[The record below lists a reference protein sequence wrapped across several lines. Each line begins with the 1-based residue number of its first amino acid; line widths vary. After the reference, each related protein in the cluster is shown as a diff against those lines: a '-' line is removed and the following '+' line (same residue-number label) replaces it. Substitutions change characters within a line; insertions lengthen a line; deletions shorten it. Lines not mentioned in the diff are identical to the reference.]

1 MMTIETVTEI
11 GRQAIATAMLVSAP
25 ILGLSL
31 IVGLMVSTFQAMT
44 QINEATLTFVPKVLA
59 VFAATLLF
67 LPWMMGVLIAFM
79 THIITSIPTLIH

>member
-11 GRQAIATAMLVSAP
+11 GRQAIETTMLVSAP

-59 VFAATLLF
+59 VFAATILF

>member
-1 MMTIETVTEI
+1 MTIETVTES
-11 GRQAIATAMLVSAP
+11 GRQAIETTILVSAP

-31 IVGLMVSTFQAMT
+31 IVGWLVSTFQAMT

-79 THIITSIPTLIH
+79 THIITSIPSLIH